1 MTDFTIYKI
10 ADNYQGEICELSV
23 GTLAEVHS
31 AYKLWLEEHWQG
43 MGVSSEQDKETFA
56 KHYPEGKLFYDNP
69 EEWMEK
75 YINASPQEIYHGW
88 ELELVYSTNSIVVD
102 VVGYHP
108 NDDETRYV
116 YDFEEM
122 ANDFENQLNRLMQRT
137 TDKI

>member
-1 MTDFTIYKI
+1 MIDFTIYKI

-56 KHYPEGKLFYDNP
+56 KHYPKAKSFYDNP
-69 EEWMEK
+69 EEWQKK
-75 YINASPQEIYHGW
+75 YGDDDAEIYFGW
-88 ELELVYSTNSIVVD
+88 ELTHIYTTNSIVVD
-102 VVGYHP
+102 SVGYHP
-108 NDDETRYV
+108 DDDETRYV